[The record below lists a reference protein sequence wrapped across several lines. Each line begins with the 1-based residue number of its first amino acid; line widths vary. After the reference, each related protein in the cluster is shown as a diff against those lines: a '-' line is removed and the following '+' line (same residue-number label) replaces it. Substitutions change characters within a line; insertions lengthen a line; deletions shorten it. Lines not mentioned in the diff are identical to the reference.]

1 MSDFPLPILFI
12 MAVFFTM
19 WLILRKYHQIE
30 QRKRALPELNAYLYA
45 NNQTEPCCSACEST
59 ELNDVGL
66 THGKDERRIVSCAKC
81 NTMLYRVVPP
91 EREE

>member
-45 NNQTEPCCSACEST
+45 NNQTEPRCSACEST

-81 NTMLYRVVPP
+81 NTMLYRVVPA